1 MMAAAARPLFS
12 FLTQPPDLTVNSHPA
27 VSGLDPVNK
36 AASFR
41 FLILKAG
48 FYSVV
53 IFNSMREWTDGTAGS
68 LLIPHTSHHA
78 TVLAE
83 RLVTLILVGLDH
95 GLFLSH
101 RDL

>member
-1 MMAAAARPLFS
+1 MAAARPLFS
-12 FLTQPPDLTVNSHPA
+12 FLTQPPDLTVNSHPG

-36 AASFR
+36 ATSFR
-41 FLILKAG
+41 FLIVKAG

-53 IFNSMREWTDGTAGS
+53 IFNSLREWTDGTAR
-68 LLIPHTSHHA
+68 LFAHTSRHA

-95 GLFLSH
+95 GSFLSH